1 MKAVKCKNGNLS
13 FISRDETRLFNKIDF
28 EKFISNL
35 QDDASFLE
43 SSISTYKLQK
53 SDGNEIKIPEYFDS
67 WKECVV
73 AAQELSVELINTT
86 DDINQYRLATKY
98 ICKEVYV
105 QGA

>member
-1 MKAVKCKNGNLS
+1 MKFALTIWIC
-13 FISRDETRLFNKIDF
+13 
-28 EKFISNL
+28 
-35 QDDASFLE
+35 SFLNLTC
-43 SSISTYKLQK
+43 SPP
-53 SDGNEIKIPEYFDS
+53 IKIPQYFDS

-73 AAQELSVELINTT
+73 AAQQLSVELINTT